1 MKTKRTG
8 GAPPDDRKI
17 LPLSQEEIDAP
28 KKVDDARERMKIH
41 RILLTESLR
50 RLRAGRTLE
59 REHGVIHP
67 EMTAITRDV
76 LRLTDLVFPGQKVDD
91 DGAIVPEATVESND
105 GARLL
110 CELLDRAPPA
120 KLARIV
126 GAEPALVK
134 RWSTGAEVPDEARRV
149 VLEARLRIPRD
160 AWERRSA

>member
-8 GAPPDDRKI
+8 GAPPDDRKV

-28 KKVDDARERMKIH
+28 RKIDDARERMKIH

-76 LRLTDLVFPGQKVDD
+76 LRLTDLVFPGQKV
-91 DGAIVPEATVESND
+91 AEEETTQAEPSD
-105 GARLL
+105 GARAL
-110 CELLDRAPPA
+110 CELVDRASPA
-120 KLARIV
+120 KVARI
-126 GAEPALVK
+126 AAADPALVK
-134 RWSTGAEVPDEARRV
+134 RWMTGAELPDEARRV
-149 VLEARLRIPRD
+149 ALESRLRIPRD
-160 AWERRSA
+160 AWERRTA